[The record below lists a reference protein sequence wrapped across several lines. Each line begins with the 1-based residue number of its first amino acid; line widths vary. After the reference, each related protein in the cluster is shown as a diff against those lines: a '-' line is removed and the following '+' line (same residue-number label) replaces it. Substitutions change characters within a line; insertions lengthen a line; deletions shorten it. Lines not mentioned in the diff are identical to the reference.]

1 MIEIRNAQDRGH
13 ANHGWLNSYHTFS
26 FAEYF
31 DPAHMGW
38 RTLRVINDD
47 TVAPKGGFATHG
59 HRDMEIISYVLDGQL
74 AHRDSMGS
82 SATIRP
88 GDVQVM
94 SAGTGIRHS
103 EFNAS
108 AEHPVHFLQIWIT
121 PDRTGTAPRYQEKF
135 FAEHEKRGQ
144 LRLVVSPDG
153 ADGSLQ
159 ILQDARLYAGL
170 LNGAETV
177 VHTPAD
183 NRHGYIHV
191 ARGTLQVNDITMT
204 AGDGA
209 RISNEQ
215 QLTFTNGQAAEFLY
229 FDLP

>member
-38 RTLRVINDD
+38 RALRVINDD

-59 HRDMEIISYVLDGQL
+59 HRDMEIISYVLDGEL
-74 AHRDSMGS
+74 AHQDSMGS

-94 SAGTGIRHS
+94 SAGAGIRHS

-135 FAEHEKRGQ
+135 FADHEKRGQ

-153 ADGSLQ
+153 ANGSLQ

-170 LNGAETV
+170 LDGSETV
-177 VHTPAD
+177 VQAVPEG
-183 NRHGYIHV
+183 RHGYVHV
-191 ARGTLQVNDITMT
+191 ARGTLQINGTALG

-209 RISNEQ
+209 RISSEQ
-215 QLTFTNGQAAEFLY
+215 QLTFSNGQNAEFLY
-229 FDLP
+229 FDLL